1 MCNVE
6 SHLAGNDVGP
16 RVDSDGAATTTNDH
30 TEVEL
35 VYCRAESREAWTF
48 LWHRQKIAPT
58 SRDVNISDA
67 STITAAVSERDVTAE
82 QPNKPSTKVK
92 NRY

>member
-35 VYCRAESREAWTF
+35 VYCRDEYRESRTPLRRRVALTN
-48 LWHRQKIAPT
+48 
-58 SRDVNISDA
+58 RDVNISD
-67 STITAAVSERDVTAE
+67 VDVTAAADSKADVTTE
-82 QPNKPSTKVK
+82 
-92 NRY
+92 